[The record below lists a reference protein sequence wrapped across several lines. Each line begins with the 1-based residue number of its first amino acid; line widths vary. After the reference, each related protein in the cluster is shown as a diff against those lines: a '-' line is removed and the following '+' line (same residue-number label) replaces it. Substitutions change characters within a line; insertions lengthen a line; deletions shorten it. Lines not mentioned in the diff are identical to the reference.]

1 MGLPYSRSGLSS
13 GQSARRAGITAVIS
27 NSDTSNPPRPDPAA
41 ALQKRFTTKRQS
53 HIEIG
58 HAPHQPIFLDI
69 LAAQELPSLTAT
81 VPSGGGE
88 SVDSGSREAPVT
100 SCRVF
105 LGVALAVSLA
115 SASSAQT
122 LPPPQADPQP
132 TFRLQVWGYI
142 VADFSTRV
150 RNYFDLRTK
159 LEEGLPPLRVT
170 DDVAEIRRARRARA
184 KAIQAARHD
193 AREGDIFSPSISLEF
208 KQVLALEMNAKTWA
222 VIMDD
227 NPGEF
232 SHEINGIYPDGQPF
246 STVPGTIL
254 AALPTLPDGVEYRF
268 LGRHLILLDVR
279 AGVILDRIPYAI
291 QCTDCDE
298 DSPLHKKRHPRDC

>member
-1 MGLPYSRSGLSS
+1 MTR
-13 GQSARRAGITAVIS
+13 
-27 NSDTSNPPRPDPAA
+27 
-41 ALQKRFTTKRQS
+41 
-53 HIEIG
+53 
-58 HAPHQPIFLDI
+58 
-69 LAAQELPSLTAT
+69 
-81 VPSGGGE
+81 
-88 SVDSGSREAPVT
+88 
-100 SCRVF
+100 CRVF
-105 LGVALAVSLA
+105 LGAALVVVLA
-115 SASSAQT
+115 SASIAQT
-122 LPPPQADPQP
+122 LPMPQADPQP

-142 VADFSTRV
+142 VADFSERV
-150 RNYFDLRTK
+150 QNYFDLRSR

-208 KQVLALEMNAKTWA
+208 KQVLALEMNAETWA

-232 SHEINGIYPDGQPF
+232 RNEINGIYPDGKPY

-254 AALPTLPDGVEYRF
+254 TALPALPDDIEYRF
-268 LGRHLILLDVR
+268 LGRHLVLLDVR

-291 QCTDCDE
+291 RCVDCDE
-298 DSPLHKKRHPRDC
+298 DSPLHGEKDPSD

>member
-1 MGLPYSRSGLSS
+1 M
-13 GQSARRAGITAVIS
+13 
-27 NSDTSNPPRPDPAA
+27 TSW
-41 ALQKRFTTKRQS
+41 Q
-53 HIEIG
+53 
-58 HAPHQPIFLDI
+58 
-69 LAAQELPSLTAT
+69 
-81 VPSGGGE
+81 
-88 SVDSGSREAPVT
+88 
-100 SCRVF
+100 VF
-105 LGVALAVSLA
+105 LGTALAALLA
-115 SASSAQT
+115 STVIAQT
-122 LPPPQADPQP
+122 LPTPQTDPQP
-132 TFRLQVWGYI
+132 TFRVQVWGYI
-142 VADFSTRV
+142 VADFSERLQKYV
-150 RNYFDLRTK
+150 DLRSK

-232 SHEINGIYPDGQPF
+232 SHEINGIYPDGKPY

-254 AALPTLPDGVEYRF
+254 AALPALPDDVEYRF
-268 LGRHLILLDVR
+268 LGRHLVLLDVR

-291 QCTDCDE
+291 RCLDCDE
-298 DSPLHKKRHPRDC
+298 DLPLHKKRHSRD